1 MVVVGRRLLF
11 RNTVSSGLLIKWS
24 LCTGFLKKSAC
35 QIWHENYLG
44 ENQPSTKFVE
54 AANNKVSSSGKT
66 LHEGSKICEQLYEV
80 WRICQQLYEIHR
92 TYQQLYKVCG
102 THKKFSMN
110 FVEAAT
116 TLQSSWELPIFFAKS
131 KRPAK
136 ILWSLYIGR
145 PDLSAWSFSLFKFHS
160 FKYCNW

>member
-92 TYQQLYKVCG
+92 IYQQLYKVCG
-102 THKKFSMN
+102 THKKFFYEFHRSCNN
-110 FVEAAT
+110 FTKFMGIAN
-116 TLQSSWELPIFFAKS
+116 IFCKVQKTCKNFMKFVYWKA
-131 KRPAK
+131 R
-136 ILWSLYIGR
+136 
-145 PDLSAWSFSLFKFHS
+145 FKCLKF
-160 FKYCNW
+160 FFI